1 MSEDVG
7 DTLDAVEALVKRHS
21 DFEKSLVSQ
30 DEKFKVCLPVC
41 VCMCMLVCMCAC
53 ACLPACLCVYVC
65 VCLSVCDAI
74 SRIWSSPLHAGT

>member
-30 DEKFKVCLPVC
+30 DEKFKVSLSF
-41 VCMCMLVCMCAC
+41 
-53 ACLPACLCVYVC
+53 LCPC
-65 VCLSVCDAI
+65 
-74 SRIWSSPLHAGT
+74 